1 MSYLLF
7 GAWCLMLV
15 LIVRVAWL
23 QLVDGSELKQRAIV
37 IAEENRSRQSPRGKI
52 TDRNGR
58 ELAISRMAKSLVLN
72 PSKVEAED
80 RDDIAASLADI
91 LKLKPEEIQEDID
104 TGGVF
109 VYVKRRLEIDE
120 EQAIKELK
128 EAHGYECL

>member
-1 MSYLLF
+1 MNKQRNQMQTRLSYLLF

-58 ELAISRMAKSLVLN
+58 EQIGR
-72 PSKVEAED
+72 
-80 RDDIAASLADI
+80 ASCR
-91 LKLKPEEIQEDID
+91 ER
-104 TGGVF
+104 V
-109 VYVKRRLEIDE
+109 
-120 EQAIKELK
+120 
-128 EAHGYECL
+128 